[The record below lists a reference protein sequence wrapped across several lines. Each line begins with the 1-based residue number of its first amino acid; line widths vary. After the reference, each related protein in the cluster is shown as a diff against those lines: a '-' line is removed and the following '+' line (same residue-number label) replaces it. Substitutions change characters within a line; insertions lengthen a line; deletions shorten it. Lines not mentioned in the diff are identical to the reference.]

1 MSVLLIIEMLKDSY
15 GRVHDTL
22 RISVTD
28 KCNFRCF
35 YCKPAAGVTWNGKSD
50 ILSFGEITRLVRTF
64 AELGINKVRLTGGE
78 PLLRMSIEKLVKR
91 ISKVPG
97 IETIGMTTNGYR
109 LKEMAGSLRENGLTS
124 VNVSL
129 DSLKQERFER
139 IAGIHPPAL
148 LHKGEGLKRVLSG
161 IESAI
166 EQEFDEVK
174 INTVVIKGVNED
186 EILDF
191 VDYAKDKD
199 VHLRFI
205 EFMPFFSN
213 GWEENKF
220 IPNERIKS
228 EIERSYKLFPLFDGS
243 NVAVNYMIAG
253 HKARIGFISSNSAPF
268 CRDCSRLR
276 LTSDGKLKL
285 CLFEDSDYDLKKLLR
300 TGSDDVI
307 IKAYIR
313 GCMMLKWEGRIAG
326 LGTVGNVMTKM
337 GG

>member
-1 MSVLLIIEMLKDSY
+1 
-15 GRVHDTL
+15 
-22 RISVTD
+22 
-28 KCNFRCF
+28 
-35 YCKPAAGVTWNGKSD
+35 VTWNGRND
-50 ILSFGEITRLVRTF
+50 ILSFEEITRLVRTF

-109 LKEMAGSLRENGLTS
+109 LKEMAESLKENGLKL

-129 DSLKQERFER
+129 DSLKPERFER
-139 IAGIHPPAL
+139 IAGIRPPGVPAGMRSPL
-148 LHKGEGLKRVLSG
+148 NSDVHKGEGLNRVLSG

-166 EQEFDEVK
+166 EQQFDEVK
-174 INTVVIKGVNED
+174 INTVVIKGFNDD

-191 VDYAKDKD
+191 VEYAKDKD
-199 VHLRFI
+199 VYLRFI

-213 GWEENKF
+213 GWEDNKF
-220 IPNERIKS
+220 IPNERIKR
-228 EIERSYKLFPLFDGS
+228 EIERSYKLFPMFDGS

-268 CRDCSRLR
+268 CRECSRLR

-300 TGSDDVI
+300 RGSDNVI

-313 GCMMLKWEGRIAG
+313 GCMMLKWEGRAAG
-326 LGTVGNVMTKM
+326 TGTVGNVMTKM